1 MVAVVVLMALGSIP
15 TGLAGRPT
23 PAATP
28 LAPGTP
34 SPPQSSSIG
43 NPLASNS
50 SGWQLVNTTGGPSAR
65 AGFGMAY
72 DAAMGAIV
80 MFGGCTSGQYWNY
93 SCDVTNQTW
102 SFSNGNWTQ
111 LDPTLSPS
119 GRVNPAM
126 AYDPETGDILL
137 FGGGSGTPYYLSYND
152 TWQFNGTSWSQLST
166 NLTPPP
172 SDFGAV
178 MAYDSAVG
186 GIVMFDSGEVYHGGP
201 FLNDVWVFAG
211 GQWSLASHGTGPS
224 PRSAVSFTYDPG
236 LGAAVL
242 FGGNQCQNATGLCPN
257 LGDTWTYAS
266 GTWTNVSNGSLPSP
280 SPRNGAEFAYDPALN
295 ASLLFSGHD
304 GFAYYNDSWT
314 YSAGGWTELSST
326 SVGPAA
332 ADGAGLVYDSATR
345 QMVFFGG
352 YDADDTQFNGSQ
364 FFFDQTWTLSGVPT
378 PVAQPWSPVN
388 STGTPSARAGF
399 GMVYDPAIGAVVMFG
414 GCTSGHYW
422 NYSCNATNETWTYAH
437 GVWTQLA
444 PAVSPS
450 ARVQPAMTYDPAT
463 GDVLLFGG
471 ASGDPSYLVYNDTW
485 EFNGTAW
492 TQLAPTLSP
501 AASGFGAVMAYDN
514 STGSVVLFDSGEQ
527 YAGGPYLNNTYTF
540 SGGQWTWAAAGLGPS
555 PRSGESLTYDPAIG
569 GLLLF
574 GGNQCQN
581 TTGLC
586 PNLGDTWAYVNG
598 SWSNLTVVG
607 PEPRNQAML
616 AYDPTLNAA
625 VLFGGHDAL
634 TYYGDTWTYTA
645 AGWSLLAPTSSAGP
659 SLSEGAGLVYDAADQ
674 QLLLFGG
681 YENIGGSYLSN
692 GTEVYYNQLWGLP
705 TAQTSPGLAITSFLA
720 NPSLITLGNTTVLS
734 AFVQS
739 TSPVTFSYTGLP
751 TGCSSQNASLL
762 DCTPT
767 AVGNYTVTLTVAN
780 TQNLSAGATI
790 PISVAADSSVGNGT
804 PILLILALEASV
816 TSVTVGNTTLITAE
830 VVSTTPVTFHYS
842 GLPTGCESA
851 NTDLLRCTPSAP
863 GQFDVHLTVTDTR
876 GLSAQAVVSITVVAV
891 TSGIHTP
898 TSPAGQGGLYANAGE
913 YLVLGAIAGGVLLG
927 AIAIGAVAL
936 QARYRREGEAL
947 AREMASYP
955 EGDDELP
962 RP

>member
-1 MVAVVVLMALGSIP
+1 
-15 TGLAGRPT
+15 
-23 PAATP
+23 
-28 LAPGTP
+28 
-34 SPPQSSSIG
+34 
-43 NPLASNS
+43 
-50 SGWQLVNTTGGPSAR
+50 
-65 AGFGMAY
+65 
-72 DAAMGAIV
+72 
-80 MFGGCTSGQYWNY
+80 
-93 SCDVTNQTW
+93 
-102 SFSNGNWTQ
+102 
-111 LDPTLSPS
+111 
-119 GRVNPAM
+119 
-126 AYDPETGDILL
+126 
-137 FGGGSGTPYYLSYND
+137 
-152 TWQFNGTSWSQLST
+152 
-166 NLTPPP
+166 
-172 SDFGAV
+172 
-178 MAYDSAVG
+178 
-186 GIVMFDSGEVYHGGP
+186 
-201 FLNDVWVFAG
+201 
-211 GQWSLASHGTGPS
+211 
-224 PRSAVSFTYDPG
+224 
-236 LGAAVL
+236 
-242 FGGNQCQNATGLCPN
+242 
-257 LGDTWTYAS
+257 
-266 GTWTNVSNGSLPSP
+266 
-280 SPRNGAEFAYDPALN
+280 
-295 ASLLFSGHD
+295 
-304 GFAYYNDSWT
+304 
-314 YSAGGWTELSST
+314 
-326 SVGPAA
+326 
-332 ADGAGLVYDSATR
+332 
-345 QMVFFGG
+345 
-352 YDADDTQFNGSQ
+352 
-364 FFFDQTWTLSGVPT
+364 
-378 PVAQPWSPVN
+378 
-388 STGTPSARAGF
+388 
-399 GMVYDPAIGAVVMFG
+399 
-414 GCTSGHYW
+414 
-422 NYSCNATNETWTYAH
+422 
-437 GVWTQLA
+437 
-444 PAVSPS
+444 
-450 ARVQPAMTYDPAT
+450 
-463 GDVLLFGG
+463 
-471 ASGDPSYLVYNDTW
+471 
-485 EFNGTAW
+485 
-492 TQLAPTLSP
+492 
-501 AASGFGAVMAYDN
+501 
-514 STGSVVLFDSGEQ
+514 
-527 YAGGPYLNNTYTF
+527 
-540 SGGQWTWAAAGLGPS
+540 
-555 PRSGESLTYDPAIG
+555 
-569 GLLLF
+569 
-574 GGNQCQN
+574 
-581 TTGLC
+581 
-586 PNLGDTWAYVNG
+586 
-598 SWSNLTVVG
+598 
-607 PEPRNQAML
+607 
-616 AYDPTLNAA
+616 LNAA

-830 VVSTTPVTFHYS
+830 VVSTTPVTCHYS